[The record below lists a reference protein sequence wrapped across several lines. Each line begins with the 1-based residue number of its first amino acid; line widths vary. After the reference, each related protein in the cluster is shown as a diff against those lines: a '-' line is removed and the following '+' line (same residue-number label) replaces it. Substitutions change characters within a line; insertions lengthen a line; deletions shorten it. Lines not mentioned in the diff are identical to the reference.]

1 MGKHCWPGGLEVPVE
16 PDAGAGYRL
25 AAIWSFYLPY
35 APRLQQPGYNV
46 LARVPFSE
54 FESMSLVWGTLGC
67 EKLDLLNRTDCGW
80 MREASDEPPNH
91 TTANLKYRD
100 VWDRYEDVLIEDLR
114 SNR

>member
-54 FESMSLVWGTLGC
+54 FESMSLTWGTLGC
-67 EKLDLLNRTDCGW
+67 EKLGCSKIAPCLAVGG
-80 MREASDEPPNH
+80 
-91 TTANLKYRD
+91 AN
-100 VWDRYEDVLIEDLR
+100 DRRFRQLGKRLR
-114 SNR
+114 GRPTRPGIPMPDRS